1 MKKKNRTMIITFLAP
16 ALLCY
21 VAVFLYPSIRT
32 IIMSFFNV
40 EGVSDPVSS
49 WTIAGLGNYRTIF
62 KTPLFIRSMINIGKL
77 WLVGGI
83 LVMVF
88 ALFFAVSL
96 TSGMKKMKL
105 IRSIIYLQM
114 LYQLLL
120 WVQSG
125 SIMFIIQIM
134 DFFMV
139 FSKHCIS
146 HLFL

>member
-96 TSGMKKMKL
+96 TSGMKKM
-105 IRSIIYLQM
+105 RN
-114 LYQLLL
+114 
-120 WVQSG
+120 
-125 SIMFIIQIM
+125 
-134 DFFMV
+134 
-139 FSKHCIS
+139 
-146 HLFL
+146 